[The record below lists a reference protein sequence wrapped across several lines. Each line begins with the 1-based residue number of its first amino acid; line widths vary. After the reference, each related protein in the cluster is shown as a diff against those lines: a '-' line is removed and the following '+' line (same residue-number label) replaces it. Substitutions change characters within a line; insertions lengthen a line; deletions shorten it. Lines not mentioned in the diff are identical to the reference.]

1 MKRFLPL
8 ILLALSMPLHGEAV
22 KKKTSSGSGSSTTS
36 SRKATSSADS
46 SPSSST
52 KSKSSSTS
60 ASSGSNTKGAGS
72 DSASSAS
79 KAKSQDTGTDKAET
93 RGTGSPK
100 KSSPETSSSASKSG
114 SESDAS
120 EKGRDSDKIKEGPST
135 DGPPVAAVSSI
146 EEQDIQ
152 GFEHYAPQI
161 QELIRKCLGLT
172 KQNLTYTFGSADPKN
187 GGMDCSGT
195 IYFVLHDFGFKGVP
209 RQSNEMADWV
219 EDKTLLY
226 RVHGADSLSH
236 GEFTSLQPGNLL
248 FWSGTYDAGP
258 RKTPVTHVMLY
269 LGKLKSNGK
278 HIVFGASDGR
288 AYQGKR
294 RSGVSVFDFSLPK
307 STSTAKFYGYGMI
320 PGVNKI
326 EQQPQPKPEIIAS
339 NVNVKPAGPATQ
351 KVLADAKEAADPGPI
366 PDALE
371 KPATVAK
378 TTAAAKTGEKAKPST
393 TPLKPVTVAEVQP
406 RTPTPSSETKPEPT
420 KETPVAKSPRSDVAS
435 SSSATA
441 KKLAPV
447 TVAEAKAPTTP
458 ADDSDQEEIRPAI
471 RVDQQPEVASAA
483 APKATDTSTKADASA
498 GKSSTESRSGSSTAQ
513 SKSKTSS
520 GSSTAA
526 TKKKTGSGSGS
537 ATKSRTVTKRRAAP
551 PPTAMDKAR
560 RATGDFFEN
569 VRRSLPGG

>member
-1 MKRFLPL
+1 MKRLLPL
-8 ILLALSMPLHGEAV
+8 ILLALSMPLHGETV
-22 KKKTSSGSGSSTTS
+22 KKKTSSGTSSGSSSSTS
-36 SRKATSSADS
+36 SVKKTSSTSGSKSGTQTQGKKTS
-46 SPSSST
+46 SESASSST
-52 KSKSSSTS
+52 SSGTKSGVKKSTSGDGISCSTEGSSTASKSSSS
-60 ASSGSNTKGAGS
+60 ASSSEKDT
-72 DSASSAS
+72 AS
-79 KAKSQDTGTDKAET
+79 KSTTDKA
-93 RGTGSPK
+93 K
-100 KSSPETSSSASKSG
+100 TSSG
-114 SESDAS
+114 EDNV
-120 EKGRDSDKIKEGPST
+120 REGPST

-172 KQNLTYTFGSADPKN
+172 KQNLTYNFGSADPKN

-226 RVHGADSLSH
+226 RVHDADSLSH

-326 EQQPQPKPEIIAS
+326 EQKPQPKPEIIAG

-351 KVLADAKEAADPGPI
+351 KVLAEAKEAADPGPI

-371 KPATVAK
+371 KPATAAKSTPVAK
-378 TTAAAKTGEKAKPST
+378 TSDKAKSPSSTASLKPVTVVEAAPKPEPATAST
-393 TPLKPVTVAEVQP
+393 TTRKTEGTSQNTPSRKSQPTPAPVTVAEV
-406 RTPTPSSETKPEPT
+406 K
-420 KETPVAKSPRSDVAS
+420 
-435 SSSATA
+435 
-441 KKLAPV
+441 
-447 TVAEAKAPTTP
+447 TTP
-458 ADDSDQEEIRPAI
+458 AAVKDDSEEEEIRPAI
-471 RVDQQPEVASAA
+471 RVDQQPEVASAS
-483 APKATDTSTKADASA
+483 APKISETPTKANVTSSRSDSGSGSSSGSA
-498 GKSSTESRSGSSTAQ
+498 TKPKSST
-513 SKSKTSS
+513 
-520 GSSTAA
+520 STAA
-526 TKKKTGSGSGS
+526 TQKKSGSGSGS
-537 ATKSRTVTKRRAAP
+537 ATKTRTVKRKAP
-551 PPTAMDKAR
+551 PPPTPMERAR